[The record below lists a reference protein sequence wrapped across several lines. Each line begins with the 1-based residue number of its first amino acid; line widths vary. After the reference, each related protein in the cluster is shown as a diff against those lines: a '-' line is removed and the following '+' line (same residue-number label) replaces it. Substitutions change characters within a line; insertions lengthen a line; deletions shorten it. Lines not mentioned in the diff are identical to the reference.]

1 MVSHPSINTNRVVVA
16 LLDGRRLKGFVYDFV
31 PSGDTLNIFPS
42 AGDPEDKRPA
52 TVVEFLACK
61 AVFFVRTHLGNQK
74 VAAEVRREAED
85 PKAEAPR
92 GKKVKIV
99 FSDGEEMTACT
110 EVYNAKRFGFFV
122 YPLDPRS
129 NNLRTF
135 VVNANVRKV
144 LTAETLD
151 AAANRLP
158 EQERVMQLP
167 PAVPGEAPEA
177 ASQDLKCEAA
187 LRVLNGEDPVE
198 LGREYGVPA
207 EEITFWT
214 RAFVQ
219 GGRGELSE
227 GGVTGEAATNTL
239 VTAMKAR
246 IRALEQDIERLKER
260 RAEAVQGS

>member
-1 MVSHPSINTNRVVVA
+1 VVSHPSINTNRVVVA

-42 AGDPEDKRPA
+42 AGDPQDKRPA
-52 TVVEFLACK
+52 TVVEFTACK
-61 AVFFVRTHLGNQK
+61 AIFFVRSHLGNPQ
-74 VAAEVRREAED
+74 VAAEVRRAAED
-85 PKAEAPR
+85 PRTQAPR

-110 EVYNAKRFGFFV
+110 EVYSPKRFGFFV

-129 NNLRTF
+129 NNLRIF
-135 VVNANVRKV
+135 IVNANVRKV
-144 LTAETLD
+144 LTAKALD
-151 AAANRLP
+151 ATANRLP
-158 EQERVMQLP
+158 ERDRVVQLP
-167 PAVPGEAPEA
+167 PTAPGEAPEA

-187 LRVLNGEDPVE
+187 LRVLNGESPLE

-207 EEITFWT
+207 EDVTFWT
-214 RAFVQ
+214 RAFLQ

-246 IRALEQDIERLKER
+246 IRALEREIEKLKER
-260 RAEAVQGS
+260 RAAAVQGA